1 MNELASESSAQT
13 EQIWAG
19 VDIGGSKIL
28 AVCVDENTN
37 VLARAQS
44 PSPAAHGATAILD
57 AAAEAVRV
65 VLARAGGTCRGS
77 NFQGIGVGAAGVI
90 DPEAGTVLAASG
102 SFPGWTGTKITPE
115 LAARCDGLPVATD
128 NDVNMLLLG
137 EIFAGGD
144 TPVRHALAVALGTGV
159 GGALLV
165 DGALLHGGG
174 PGAGEIGHIGRF
186 GDAPCTCGQ
195 IGHLESYA
203 SGRSIARRYTEG
215 SGEQADAAE
224 VAVRAGAGD
233 PVAVRVFAEAGT
245 HVGAAIAD
253 ACGLLG
259 IELAVLGGGVAGAW
273 PLLEPA
279 MKRSLAER
287 PLLTGRSVE
296 VRPARLGELGI
307 AVGAALHARS
317 KCS

>member
-1 MNELASESSAQT
+1 MT

-28 AVCVDENTN
+28 AVGVDEHAN
-37 VLARAQS
+37 VLARAQF
-44 PSPAAHGATAILD
+44 PSPAAHGAAAILD

-65 VLARAGGTCRGS
+65 VLARAGGTCRG
-77 NFQGIGVGAAGVI
+77 IGVGAAGVI
-90 DPEAGTVLAASG
+90 DPEAGTVVAASG

-115 LAARCDGLPVATD
+115 LSARCEGLPVATD

-165 DGALLHGGG
+165 DGSLLHGGG

-203 SGRSIARRYTEG
+203 SGRSIARRYAEG

-273 PLLEPA
+273 RLLEPA
-279 MKRSLAER
+279 MTRSLAER
-287 PLLTGRSVE
+287 PLLTGRPVQ

-317 KCS
+317 AA